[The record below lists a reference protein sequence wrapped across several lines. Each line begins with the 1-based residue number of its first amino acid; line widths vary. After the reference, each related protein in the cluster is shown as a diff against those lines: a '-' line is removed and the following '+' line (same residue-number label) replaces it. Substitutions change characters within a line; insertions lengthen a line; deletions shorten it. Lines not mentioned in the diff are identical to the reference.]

1 MHAATA
7 DAVIDAINEYI
18 DAKITDQTVPQER
31 GSPFEKNMKEISV
44 AQLDRAHERLRHV
57 LMTGI
62 A

>member
-7 DAVIDAINEYI
+7 DAVIDAINEYVE
-18 DAKITDQTVPQER
+18 AKLDSIAPKASTTEVGQ
-31 GSPFEKNMKEISV
+31 SV